1 MPELLAQMAA
11 ASREAAEAVSGYSGQ
26 LEGFSK
32 KRKS

>member
-1 MPELLAQMAA
+1 MHELLAQMGA

-26 LEGFSK
+26 LDGFCK